1 MIRFERFTLA
11 NGFNVIVH
19 EDDSSPLVALNV
31 LFRAGSIYDPPGRSG
46 LAHLFE
52 HLMFSGTEQ
61 VPDYDVPVQMAG
73 GENNAFTNA
82 DFASYFCYS
91 PRQNLETLLWLEAD
105 RLEALKVSEKS
116 LAIQKQVV
124 IEEYFETCLNIP
136 FGDVWHHILPAVY
149 NGHPYHWPTIGRNE
163 REIGSISLEDVN
175 KFSRQYYHPGN
186 SIISL
191 AGNVKADEALRLI
204 EKWFGEVQHGGER
217 AAPLP
222 YDFLEYKSEHL
233 EISQGVPAKTFYMIF
248 PMSARTDANYYVF
261 DLISD
266 ILASGR
272 SALLFSTLIKDKA
285 LLSQVDAYITGTNE
299 SGLFVIEGQ
308 LLPGVEFN
316 QVYPIVWDE
325 VNKIQNGFVDKT
337 LFEKLINTVETNLA
351 ISESSVLHKVMS
363 LAYFEALGDADLINT
378 EIDRYKQVTVDDLS
392 QTLQEYIN
400 PGRCTTLE
408 YHPA

>member
-1 MIRFERFTLA
+1 MIRFERFTLS

-19 EDDSSPLVALNV
+19 EDTSSPLVALNV

-73 GENNAFTNA
+73 GENNAFTNS

-105 RLEALKVSEKS
+105 RLKSLKVSDKS
-116 LAIQKQVV
+116 LAIQKLVV
-124 IEEYFETCLNIP
+124 IEEYFETCVNIP

-149 NGHPYHWPTIGRNE
+149 NGHPYHWPTIGRDE
-163 REIGSISLEDVN
+163 REIASIGIEDVHR
-175 KFSRQYYHPGN
+175 FSNQYYHPEN

-191 AGNVKADEALRLI
+191 AGNIKPDEASKLI
-204 EKWFGEVQHGGER
+204 EKWFGEVHQEGKR
-217 AAPLP
+217 ASSLP
-222 YDFLEYKSEHL
+222 YDFLDYQGGRL
-233 EISQGVPAKTFYMIF
+233 EVVQNVPAKTFYMIF
-248 PMSARTDANYYVF
+248 PMSSRTDSRYYVF
-261 DLISD
+261 DLLSD

-272 SALLFSTLIKDKA
+272 SALLFSTLIKEKA
-285 LLSQVDAYITGTNE
+285 LLSQVDAYITGTIE

-308 LLPGVEFN
+308 LLPSVEFD
-316 QVYPIVWDE
+316 QIYPVIWNE
-325 VNKIQNGFVDKT
+325 IHKILNGLVNKT

-363 LAYFEALGDADLINT
+363 LAYYEALGGADLINT
-378 EIDRYKQVTVDDLS
+378 EVDRYRQVNVDDLTT
-392 QTLQEYIN
+392 TLTEYIN
-400 PGRCTTLE
+400 PDRCTTLE